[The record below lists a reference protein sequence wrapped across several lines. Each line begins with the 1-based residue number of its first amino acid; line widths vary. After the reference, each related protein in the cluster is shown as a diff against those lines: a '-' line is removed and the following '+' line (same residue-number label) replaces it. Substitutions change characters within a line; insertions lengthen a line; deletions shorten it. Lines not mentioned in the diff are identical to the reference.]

1 MGGDLKTYR
10 RLLRYITPYR
20 WLFVFSII
28 GFLMAAGAEG
38 YFVKL
43 FGELID
49 EWDEPDL
56 RIGAAIPI
64 MMCVA
69 ALVRAV
75 GTILGDFDV
84 SHLVQYGL

>member
-28 GFLMAAGAEG
+28 GFLMAAGAGG

-49 EWDEPDL
+49 EWDEAVTYWGCHSYNDVC
-56 RIGAAIPI
+56 G
-64 MMCVA
+64 CFGE
-69 ALVRAV
+69 AV
-75 GTILGDFDV
+75 GTILGRLDV